1 MIRLCAFAD
10 EAAADLAGQ
19 IAALRK
25 NGIALL
31 ELRSIAGKNVKDF
44 TDEEAA
50 DYAKTLKEA
59 GIAVWSVGSPL
70 GKVDIGVDFTEYEK
84 TVRRVFHLANVFGAR
99 YIRVFSFYHAYEQ
112 PKRVFDGM
120 RRMVQLADEY
130 GVKLCHE
137 NEKEIFGDTL
147 DRVCRLLDA
156 VPGLGCVYDPANFLQ
171 VGERADDTL
180 PRLSPRA
187 DYFHIKDVIAATDE
201 LVPAGYGNG
210 QIGRL
215 IDGITGDKVLTLE
228 PHLAVFAGYAAID
241 NSPMKNRFRFESNA
255 AAFDAAVTALKTLLN
270 DAGYRPETKGEETVW
285 KRD

>member
-10 EAAADLAGQ
+10 EAAADLTGQ
-19 IAALRK
+19 IAALQK

-31 ELRSIAGKNVKDF
+31 ELRGIAGKNVKDF

-50 DYAKTLKEA
+50 GYAKTLREA
-59 GIAVWSVGSPL
+59 GISVWSIGSPL
-70 GKVDIGVDFTEYEK
+70 GKVDVGVAWQDYEP
-84 TVRRVFHLANVFGAR
+84 TVRRVLKTANVFGAR
-99 YIRVFSFYHAYEQ
+99 YVRVFSFYHAHEQ
-112 PKRVFDGM
+112 PERVFDYM
-120 RRMVQLADEY
+120 ARMVRLSDEY

-180 PRLSPRA
+180 PRLARRA
-187 DYFHIKDVIAATDE
+187 DYFHIKDVVVATDE
-201 LVPAGYGNG
+201 LVPAGYGDG
-210 QIGRL
+210 QLERL
-215 IDGITGDKVLTLE
+215 IGSITDDKVLTLE

-255 AAFDAAVTALKTLLN
+255 AAFDAAVAALKKLLT
-270 DAGYRPETKGEETVW
+270 DAGYRPETKGEQTVW

>member
-10 EAAADLAGQ
+10 EAAADLPGQ
-19 IAALRK
+19 IAAMKK
-25 NGIALL
+25 NGISLL
-31 ELRSIAGKNVKDF
+31 ELRSIGGKNVKDF

-50 DYAKTLKEA
+50 AYAKTLQEA
-59 GIAVWSVGSPL
+59 GIAVWSIGSPL
-70 GKVDIGVDFTEYEK
+70 GKVDIGVDLAEYEK

-112 PKRVFDGM
+112 PERVVDFM

-180 PRLSPRA
+180 SRLAPRA
-187 DYFHIKDVIAATDE
+187 DYFHIKDVVAETDE
-201 LVPAGYGNG
+201 LVPAGYGDG

-255 AAFDAAVTALKTLLN
+255 AAFDAAVTALKTLLT
-270 DAGYRPETKGEETVW
+270 DAGYRPETKGEQTVW